1 MSDVGLIA
9 IILVFFALAIGLV
22 RVLGR
27 LIDSGA
33 PDDWADEPTDADY
46 ADTANRAGIANG
58 TSASPTVIDPR
69 RPR

>member
-9 IILVFFALAIGLV
+9 IILVAFALAIGLV

-27 LIDSGA
+27 LINSGA
-33 PDDWADEPTDADY
+33 PDWADEPTDTDPGET
-46 ADTANRAGIANG
+46 TALG
-58 TSASPTVIDPR
+58 

>member
-33 PDDWADEPTDADY
+33 PDDWADEPADAGP
-46 ADTANRAGIANG
+46 AGIANG
-58 TSASPTVIDPR
+58 ASASPTVIDPR